1 MTFEELSISI
11 NLAVSQLSPAD
22 MPAYLAG
29 QTFSPRPFTD
39 FMRRKFREKR
49 LPQKEIFIRADLDDR
64 YGYKLIS
71 GEKQTQ
77 QRDIIL
83 RICLAAEFTLGEAQ
97 EALVL
102 YGMAPLYEK
111 VRRDTAF
118 IVAFSNRIYDI
129 HEVDTIL
136 RENDLP
142 PFLLPD
148 PD

>member
-1 MTFEELSISI
+1 MTFEEVNKSLNAAIM
-11 NLAVSQLSPAD
+11 QLSPAEL
-22 MPAYLAG
+22 PQYLSE
-29 QTFSPRPFTD
+29 QELSQRPFTD
-39 FMRRKFREKR
+39 YMRRKLLEKKIS
-49 LPQKEIFIRADLDDR
+49 QKEVFIKADLDDR

-77 QRDIIL
+77 QRDTIL
-83 RICLAAEFTLGEAQ
+83 RICLAAEFTLVETQ
-97 EALVL
+97 EALIL

-111 VRRDTAF
+111 IRRDTAF
-118 IVAFSNRIYDI
+118 IVAFNNRIYDI

-136 RENDLP
+136 RENDMP

>member
-1 MTFEELSISI
+1 MTFEELSISM

-22 MPAYLAG
+22 LPAYLAG

-136 RENDLP
+136 RENGLP

>member
-1 MTFEELSISI
+1 MTFEEVNKSLNAAIM
-11 NLAVSQLSPAD
+11 QLSPAEL
-22 MPAYLAG
+22 PQYLSE
-29 QTFSPRPFTD
+29 QELSQRPFTEY
-39 FMRRKFREKR
+39 MRWKLREKKIS
-49 LPQKEIFIRADLDDR
+49 QKEVFIKADLDDR

-77 QRDIIL
+77 QRDTIL
-83 RICLAAEFTLGEAQ
+83 RICLAAEFTLVETQ

-102 YGMAPLYEK
+102 YGMAPLYQK
-111 VRRDTAF
+111 IRRDTAF

-129 HEVDTIL
+129 HEVDAIL
-136 RENDLP
+136 RENDMP

>member
-1 MTFEELSISI
+1 MTFEEVSTSM
-11 NLAVSQLSPAD
+11 NQAVSQLSPAGL
-22 MPAYLAG
+22 PAYLAA

-39 FMRRKFREKR
+39 FMRQKFREKKI
-49 LPQKEIFIRADLDDR
+49 PQKEIFIRADLDDR

-83 RICLAAEFTLGEAQ
+83 RICLAAEFTLGETQ

-111 VRRDTAF
+111 IRRDTAF
-118 IVAFSNRIYDI
+118 IVAFCSRVYDI
-129 HEVDTIL
+129 HDVDAIL
-136 RENDLP
+136 RENKLP

>member
-1 MTFEELSISI
+1 MCPPCLQS
-11 NLAVSQLSPAD
+11 
-22 MPAYLAG
+22 AG
-29 QTFSPRPFTD
+29 
-39 FMRRKFREKR
+39 K
-49 LPQKEIFIRADLDDR
+49 I
-64 YGYKLIS
+64 
-71 GEKQTQ
+71 
-77 QRDIIL
+77 RDIIL

-102 YGMAPLYEK
+102 YGMTPLYEK

-129 HEVDTIL
+129 HEVNTIL